1 MAIALSFVVFVIA
14 VGAMA
19 VGVALSGRRLSSSC
33 GGVVHDGE
41 SVGDCVCVRKDAGL
55 CGDESNE
62 ELVHLAELGWP
73 RPRHDEAQGSGDRAD
88 AASAAHPSSD
98 RFEV

>member
-1 MAIALSFVVFVIA
+1 MQ
-14 VGAMA
+14 
-19 VGVALSGRRLSSSC
+19 
-33 GGVVHDGE
+33 DGE
-41 SVGDCVCVRKDAGL
+41 TVGDCVCVRKDAGL

-73 RPRHDEAQGSGDRAD
+73 RPRHDDEGRRDGVGDTA
-88 AASAAHPSSD
+88 AAHPSGD